1 MKDTLLNKLEAIEYL
16 VKEGPEYLSQ
26 TGSYNEWSE
35 AGMFHAVRTIIESNK
50 VIYDTKDLDVVIKL
64 IP

>member
-1 MKDTLLNKLEAIEYL
+1 MKYTLLNKLEAIEYL

-35 AGMFHAVRTIIESNK
+35 AGMFHAVRKIIESNK
-50 VIYDTKDLDVVIKL
+50 EIYNPNELDEIIEL